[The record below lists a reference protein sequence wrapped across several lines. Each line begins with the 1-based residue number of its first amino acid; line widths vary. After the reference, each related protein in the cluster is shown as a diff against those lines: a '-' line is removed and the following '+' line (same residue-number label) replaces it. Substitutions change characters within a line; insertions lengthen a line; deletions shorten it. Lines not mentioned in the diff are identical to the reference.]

1 MATVTV
7 KQKNV
12 ERLIARCEG
21 LVSGKAQ
28 FKGKEWKLSKVSN
41 GLYWSSWSRDT
52 WSSPFQY
59 VAALCEQIKELEKYP
74 R

>member
-7 KQKNV
+7 KRKNI

-28 FKGKEWKLSKVSN
+28 FKGKEWKLSKVSK
-41 GLYWSSWSRDT
+41 GLYWSS
-52 WSSPFQY
+52 
-59 VAALCEQIKELEKYP
+59 VIL
-74 R
+74 